1 MKTAAAL
8 VVALLS
14 TACTSGYSEEPP
26 PEMLRVWRGTFANDV
41 LLSGELEAA
50 RGDFLAVP
58 QLPSWQTA
66 IKWLADDGAAVK
78 AGDPVIELD
87 NTSLT
92 SDLETKRQTAMQNL
106 QQLAQNEAE
115 WQADLEQKQ
124 LEADKKRSDLD
135 KAKIEATVPRDIVS
149 ARSYEEKQTALR
161 RTTTEHEK
169 ALDLLAS
176 RRTAIEAERRNMML
190 QLEQAQREI
199 AIAEHAI
206 TALVLRAPRDGIV
219 VVRDHPW
226 EGRKFQTGDV
236 AFIGLQI
243 AMLPDLSSTRV
254 KAALPDVDDGKVAV
268 GMPVTVTLDG
278 FPGIPFTGRIETI
291 SAIAQESRR
300 QSLRRQFDVLIA
312 LDKLDPERMRPGLS
326 ARVVVHREAGKAA
339 LLVPRAGL
347 DLTGKT
353 PRARVNGGRMR
364 DVQLGSC
371 NALDCVVISGLAEG
385 DTLLPIID
393 MNGEKRDA

>member
-1 MKTAAAL
+1 
-8 VVALLS
+8 
-14 TACTSGYSEEPP
+14 
-26 PEMLRVWRGTFANDV
+26 MLRVRRGAFASDV

-78 AGDPVIELD
+78 AGEPVIELD
-87 NTSLT
+87 NTTLT
-92 SDLETKRQTAMQNL
+92 SELETKRQAAMQNL

-124 LEADKKRSDLD
+124 LDADKKRSDLD
-135 KAKIEATVPRDIVS
+135 KAKIDVTVPRDIVS

-161 RTTTEHEK
+161 RATTEHEK

-176 RRTAIEAERRNMML
+176 RRTAVDAERRNLMM
-190 QLEQAQREI
+190 QLEKAQREI
-199 AIAEHAI
+199 AIAEQAI
-206 TALVLRAPRDGIV
+206 TALVLRAPKDGIV

-243 AMLPDLSSTRV
+243 AMLPELSSTRV

-326 ARVVVHREAGKAA
+326 ARVVVHREANKAT
-339 LLVPRAGL
+339 LLAPRAGL
-347 DLTGKT
+347 DLSGKT
-353 PRARVNGGRMR
+353 PRARLTRGGMR

-371 NALDCVVISGLAEG
+371 NALECVVVSGLAEG
-385 DTLLPIID
+385 DTLSPVVQL
-393 MNGEKRDA
+393 NGEKRDA

>member
-14 TACTSGYSEEPP
+14 AACTSGYSEEPP
-26 PEMLRVWRGTFANDV
+26 PVLLRVRRGAFQNDV

-58 QLPSWQTA
+58 ELPSWQTA
-66 IKWLADDGAAVK
+66 IKWLAEDGAAVK
-78 AGDPVIELD
+78 AGQPVVELD

-92 SDLETKRQTAMQNL
+92 ADLESKRQTAMQML

-124 LEADKKRSDLD
+124 LEADKKRADLD
-135 KAKIEATVPRDIVS
+135 KAKIDATVPKDIVS

-161 RTTTEHEK
+161 RTTTEYDK
-169 ALDLLAS
+169 AVDVLSS
-176 RRTAIEAERRNMML
+176 RRTAVAAERSNLVL
-190 QLEQAQREI
+190 QLEKAQRDI

-206 TALVLRAPRDGIV
+206 TALVLRAPVDGIV

-226 EGRKFQTGDV
+226 EGRKFQTGDA

-254 KAALPDVDDGKVAV
+254 KAALPDVDDGRIAA

-278 FPGIPFTGRIETI
+278 FPDLTFAGRIETI

-312 LDKLDPERMRPGLS
+312 LDKLDAELMRPGLS
-326 ARVVVHREAGKAA
+326 ARVVVHRQASRAA
-339 LLVPRAGL
+339 LLAPRAAL
-347 DLTGKT
+347 DFSGRT
-353 PRARVNGGRMR
+353 PRARLHDGKLR

-371 NALDCVVISGLAEG
+371 NALDCVVTGGLAEG
-385 DTLLPIID
+385 ETLLPVVN
-393 MNGEKRDA
+393 MNAEKRHA

>member
-26 PEMLRVWRGTFANDV
+26 PELLRVRRGAFASDV

-78 AGDPVIELD
+78 AGEPVIELD
-87 NTSLT
+87 NTTLT
-92 SDLETKRQTAMQNL
+92 SELETKRQAAMQNL

-124 LEADKKRSDLD
+124 LDADKKRSDLD
-135 KAKIEATVPRDIVS
+135 KAKIDVTVPRDIVS

-161 RTTTEHEK
+161 RATTEHEK

-176 RRTAIEAERRNMML
+176 RRTAVDAERRNLML
-190 QLEQAQREI
+190 QLEKAQREI
-199 AIAEHAI
+199 AIAEQAI
-206 TALVLRAPRDGIV
+206 TALVLRAPKDGIV

-300 QSLRRQFDVLIA
+300 QSLRRQFDVLVA
-312 LDKLDPERMRPGLS
+312 LDKLDPDRMRPGLS
-326 ARVVVHREAGKAA
+326 ARVVVHREANKAA
-339 LLVPRAGL
+339 LLAPRAGL
-347 DLTGKT
+347 DLSGKT
-353 PRARVNGGRMR
+353 PRARVARGGMR

-371 NALDCVVISGLAEG
+371 NALDCVVVSGLNEG
-385 DTLLPIID
+385 DTLSPVVQL
-393 MNGEKRDA
+393 NGGKRDA